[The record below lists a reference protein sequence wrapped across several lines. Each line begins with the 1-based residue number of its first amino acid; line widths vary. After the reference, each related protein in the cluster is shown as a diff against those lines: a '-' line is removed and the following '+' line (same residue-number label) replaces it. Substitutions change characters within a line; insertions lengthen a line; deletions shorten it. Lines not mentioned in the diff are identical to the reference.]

1 MTRIERIFDCPMY
14 SDCLMELAIV
24 DAKVFTCKDC
34 KKDKEADMPRD
45 TVKTGPEV
53 FKRLMG
59 RLKEKG
65 WTITDLIRNGN
76 IPKSNIYNINKYPL
90 MERAVIA
97 KIASAVDMDIEQLL
111 YNGGIK
117 AAIAQAFDS
126 QAIAEDKNKAVGKQ
140 NEVSPE
146 SEAPKPKRK
155 NHPLCIAVGCT
166 KIQARG
172 KYCCRHHRELMIDKA
187 SKPVEV
193 EFTPVA
199 EQPGAVKTLEF
210 YELKENGRQATIVFS
225 KGSFSHCKFDGLNDD
240 KWTFEDW
247 EFIGTISKEIRRLM
261 QA

>member
-1 MTRIERIFDCPMY
+1 MTLIERIFDCPMY
-14 SDCLMELAIV
+14 SDCLMEKAIA

-53 FKRLMG
+53 FKRLMV

-111 YNGGIK
+111 YGGGIK

-126 QAIAEDKNKAVGKQ
+126 QAIAEDKSEAVGNQ
-140 NEVSPE
+140 NNNQEDQRISIPRCKMVLYTEQSGVS
-146 SEAPKPKRK
+146 
-155 NHPLCIAVGCT
+155 H
-166 KIQARG
+166 
-172 KYCCRHHRELMIDKA
+172 
-187 SKPVEV
+187 
-193 EFTPVA
+193 
-199 EQPGAVKTLEF
+199 
-210 YELKENGRQATIVFS
+210 
-225 KGSFSHCKFDGLNDD
+225 
-240 KWTFEDW
+240 
-247 EFIGTISKEIRRLM
+247 FI
-261 QA
+261 

>member
-14 SDCLMELAIV
+14 SDCLAEKAKA
-24 DAKVFTCKDC
+24 DAKIFTCADC

-53 FKRLMG
+53 FKRLMS

-111 YNGGIK
+111 YGGGIK

-126 QAIAEDKNKAVGKQ
+126 QAIAEDKIKAVGSGNKAVK
-140 NEVSPE
+140 V
-146 SEAPKPKRK
+146 
-155 NHPLCIAVGCT
+155 
-166 KIQARG
+166 
-172 KYCCRHHRELMIDKA
+172 
-187 SKPVEV
+187 
-193 EFTPVA
+193 
-199 EQPGAVKTLEF
+199 LEM
-210 YELKENGRQATIVFS
+210 YELKENGRLATIGIKDGKYQHVYVEGID
-225 KGSFSHCKFDGLNDD
+225 KCKWSYDD
-240 KWTFEDW
+240 VMFLYKATGEVL
-247 EFIGTISKEIRRLM
+247 RLV
-261 QA
+261 QG